1 MSIVRPVDWRP
12 QGVADIEQRAWEALR
27 QTGRSVLVTAGAG
40 AGKTEFL
47 AQKATYLLQ
56 TALCPAP
63 KRILAISFKRD
74 AARNLAERVAKRC
87 PPEQARRFN
96 SYTFDAFAKSL
107 VDRFRAAIPEPYRP
121 PAAYRIVMPRRQDYE
136 DFLDTHNF
144 RGVNAQQ
151 LERAIARARL
161 PVSNAGSELQR
172 AVAQYWRAEYAD
184 YEHVP
189 LSFPM
194 LNRLVEF
201 LIRENPSI
209 LTALHLTYPVV
220 FLDEF
225 QDTTFAQFQ
234 LLRTAFDDS
243 EAVFTAVGD
252 DKQRIMV
259 WAGAMPDAF
268 AQFEQQFGAQRI
280 SLISNWRSHEDLVRI
295 QHVIASRID
304 PAVEEPEARADRLVD
319 GDIAAIWEFAS
330 EDEESECLSQWIDRE
345 VQAGNIEPHDVA
357 ILVRMRADEVE
368 GQLSPAFEAR
378 GLRLRNVA
386 RNVGDI
392 AIQDLLGEN
401 LTQMLLR
408 LLRLGAAERSAE
420 SWNAALRDLQF
431 LEAVDPADEVQLQ
444 RLQQRLQGFVRE
456 IRPTLRRLDPV
467 PASAIEAA
475 FTALDFI
482 GAQVLRRAFPSY
494 QRQTDFDRVWNGFVL
509 LLRECL
515 EHAETWFDALGEFEG
530 LGQIALMTIH
540 KSKGLEFH
548 TMIFYGLDN
557 QTWWSLTPD
566 RMEELNSFFVAFTRA
581 KQRAFFTLCIDRGQP
596 LVWIEDLL
604 SPAGVR
610 RVRFLR
616 ELGGLASDPTT
627 AYF

>member
-1 MSIVRPVDWRP
+1 MSVVHPEHWRP
-12 QGVADIEQRAWEALR
+12 KGVTDLEPRAWEALR
-27 QTGRSVLVTAGAG
+27 RKERSVLVTAGAG

-56 TALCPAP
+56 TGLCPAP

-74 AARNLAERVAKRC
+74 AAFNLAERVAKRC

-96 SYTFDAFAKSL
+96 SCTFDAFAKNL
-107 VDRFRAAIPEPYRP
+107 VDRFRAAIPAPYRP
-121 PAAYRIVMPRRQDYE
+121 DATYRIVMPRRQDY
-136 DFLDTHNF
+136 DHFLDAHNF
-144 RGVNAQQ
+144 RSVNAKQI
-151 LERAIARARL
+151 ERAIARARL
-161 PVSNAGSELQR
+161 PVADAGSDLQR
-172 AVAQYWRAEYAD
+172 AVAEYWRAQYND
-184 YEHVP
+184 YDSVS

-194 LNRLVEF
+194 LNRLAEL

-209 LTALHLTYPVV
+209 LRALHLTYPTV

-225 QDTTFAQFQ
+225 QDTTIAQFQ
-234 LLRTAFDDS
+234 LLRTAFNGS
-243 EAVFTAVGD
+243 EAIFTAVGD

-268 AQFEQQFGAQRI
+268 AQFEQHFDAQRI

-295 QHVIASRID
+295 QHVIARKID
-304 PAVEEPEARADRLVD
+304 PTVEEPKAHAARLVD
-319 GDIAAIWEFAS
+319 GDVAAIWAFAT
-330 EDEESECLSQWIDRE
+330 EDEEAVCLAQWIERE
-345 VQAGNIEPHDVA
+345 MQAGNVGPDDVA

-368 GQLSPAFEAR
+368 ARLSPAFGTR

-386 RNVGDI
+386 RNVGEI
-392 AIQDLLGEN
+392 AIQDLLGED
-401 LTQMLLR
+401 LTQVLLR
-408 LLRLGAAERSAE
+408 LLRLGTAERSPM

-431 LEAVDPADEVQLQ
+431 LEAVDRADEAGMQ
-444 RLQQRLQGFVRE
+444 RLQQRIQVFVRKT
-456 IRPTLRRLDPV
+456 RRMLRHLDPV
-467 PASAIEAA
+467 PDSAAEAA
-475 FTALDFI
+475 QAALDFV
-482 GAQVLRRAFPSY
+482 GAPILRRSFPSY
-494 QRQTDFDRVWNGFVL
+494 QRQPDFDRVWSGFVL

-515 EHAETWFDALGEFEG
+515 EHADSWSIALDELEG

-566 RMEELNSFFVAFTRA
+566 RLEELNSFFVAFTRA

-596 LVWIEDLL
+596 VAWIEDLL
-604 SPAGVR
+604 APAGVP
-610 RVRFLR
+610 RVQFPGKSIIERL
-616 ELGGLASDPTT
+616 
-627 AYF
+627 